1 MSNIPRLLTKYR
13 KEVMPAMQAKFGY
26 KNVMAVPK
34 IEKVVVNV
42 GYGRK
47 SVAKDTK
54 SLEKIE
60 QDLAKLTGQKASVR
74 RAKQSISG
82 FKLRQGLEV
91 GSMVT
96 LRGRRMYDFIDR
108 LISIA
113 LPRSRDFHGL
123 DPGAFDQHGNLNIGI
138 KEQTIFPEVIYESL
152 KDIFS
157 LQITVTTTA
166 KTKEEGLALLKFLGF
181 PIKLSLNK

>member
-1 MSNIPRLLTKYR
+1 MANTPRLLTKYR
-13 KEVMPAMQAKFGY
+13 KEVIPAMRAKFGY
-26 KNVMAVPK
+26 KNVMQVPK

-47 SVAKDTK
+47 AIAKDTK
-54 SLEKIE
+54 AIERIE
-60 QDLAKLTGQKASVR
+60 QDLNKITGQKPSVR
-74 RAKQSISG
+74 KAKKSISG
-82 FKLRQGLEV
+82 FKLREGLEV
-91 GSMVT
+91 GFAVT

-123 DPGAFDQHGNLNIGI
+123 DNNSFDKRGSLNIGI
-138 KEQTIFPEVIYESL
+138 KEQTIFPEVSYESM

-157 LQITVTTTA
+157 LQITITTSA
-166 KTKEEGLALLKFLGF
+166 KRKEEGAELLSLVGF
-181 PIKLSLNK
+181 PIKK